1 MGVATQFVHATNQE
15 ILPSFCIIYKCIPN
29 FLLWMNG
36 SSSSTIVAVG
46 YFTTRDETAESRGL
60 DAHC

>member
-1 MGVATQFVHATNQE
+1 MLLHNSYMPLNIHTF
-15 ILPSFCIIYKCIPN
+15 IPN

-36 SSSSTIVAVG
+36 SSSSTMAAVG
-46 YFTTRDETAESRGL
+46 YFTMRDETAESRGL